1 MGIGRLPID
10 DWRVA
15 DGSWP
20 AAVVFDFDGLL
31 MDTESTSYESW
42 RYEWEQWGLTLEPA
56 TFFADHGG
64 DLTEQRFAELAA
76 AAGRAFDRNLSRR
89 RRMAYRDRLHAS
101 LDLLP
106 GLRDWLQEA
115 RRAGIRLA
123 VASSSPRHWV
133 TGHLGRVGVERE
145 FEVFA
150 CGDEVAAP
158 KPAPD
163 VYLLAL
169 ARLGVTGA
177 QAVAVEDTA
186 HGVAAAKAAGM
197 RCAAGCNPMT
207 PPPREHSP
215 VATGHDIPSAC
226 ANAQAWPADRM
237 RKRRLA
243 PPPSGGQV

>member
-1 MGIGRLPID
+1 MGIGRVPIE
-10 DWRVA
+10 DWRPAV
-15 DGSWP
+15 GSWP
-20 AAVVFDFDGLL
+20 EAVVFDFDGLL
-31 MDTESTSYESW
+31 MDTESTSFESW
-42 RYEWEQWGLTLEPA
+42 RHEWEQWGLTLDPA

-64 DLTEQRFAELAA
+64 DLTEQRNAQLAA

-89 RRMAYRDRLHAS
+89 RRMAYRDQLHAS

-106 GLRDWLQEA
+106 GLRDWLQQA
-115 RRAGIRLA
+115 RQAGIRLA

-133 TGHLGRVGVERE
+133 IGHLGRVGAERE

-177 QAVAVEDTA
+177 QAVAVEDA
-186 HGVAAAKAAGM
+186 PHGVAAAKAAGM
-197 RCAAGCNPMT
+197 RCIAIPNPFSPVPRFAAADLVLDSARRVSLGEALQQLAAGAGDVS
-207 PPPREHSP
+207 PPR
-215 VATGHDIPSAC
+215 
-226 ANAQAWPADRM
+226 
-237 RKRRLA
+237 
-243 PPPSGGQV
+243 